1 MFSTS
6 KKALISLAIAFGST
20 AGIAQQPESGIRAI
34 MPSGVSNHAASTPE
48 LSPDIEIDDSKLS
61 NPELFTTLN
70 DTAAPALERY
80 AAIRALGIR
89 ALTNAHLQ
97 AQVIEHYLPL
107 LTKDTDPAL
116 RSQIMYWT
124 GRIAEKSPPAM
135 AEKIFN
141 TVIKLIKTE
150 QDDDVRA
157 GAASLTGAIA
167 EQHKSMVQPALMTL
181 VPLVVGDD
189 RDPSSVVRHKTLR
202 ALAWL
207 GMRYPGVAEIA
218 YIALIDGAQN
228 DTDDHARWQCIRS
241 LGWIGEEYPKHA
253 AGALTQLFKN
263 LDTDK
268 DPEIRAQAITSI
280 GAIARKNVHL
290 AQLARD
296 FLRSIGNKG
305 EETDEIRELA
315 IYESDTIVV
324 NGPNRRPQTIGLVT
338 PQ

>member
-1 MFSTS
+1 
-6 KKALISLAIAFGST
+6 
-20 AGIAQQPESGIRAI
+20 
-34 MPSGVSNHAASTPE
+34 
-48 LSPDIEIDDSKLS
+48 
-61 NPELFTTLN
+61 
-70 DTAAPALERY
+70 
-80 AAIRALGIR
+80 
-89 ALTNAHLQ
+89 
-97 AQVIEHYLPL
+97 
-107 LTKDTDPAL
+107 
-116 RSQIMYWT
+116 
-124 GRIAEKSPPAM
+124 
-135 AEKIFN
+135 
-141 TVIKLIKTE
+141 
-150 QDDDVRA
+150 
-157 GAASLTGAIA
+157 
-167 EQHKSMVQPALMTL
+167 
-181 VPLVVGDD
+181 
-189 RDPSSVVRHKTLR
+189 
-202 ALAWL
+202 
-207 GMRYPGVAEIA
+207 MRYPGVAEIA